1 MNKKNLTITLSL
13 LALLCSILIY
23 MTISNPNPGFMTV
36 SNTTS
41 TVEGFS
47 FVDKPKPTKLGERR
61 QENFLANE
69 IKTFA
74 FNTPSKEMMSDTP
87 LSKLKKQGNNNKNK
101 KSNKNNNNKGNK
113 LRALAKKGQ
122 VDEFQNVLD
131 EVDSMDVS
139 TISIKGI
146 SDTIKRYNNNVENRL
161 KYAKQKNNSNDLE
174 SAMAQYNVLKDE
186 FVKIFSFSEFF

>member
-1 MNKKNLTITLSL
+1 MKKQKLIITLSL
-13 LALLCSILIY
+13 LALLCGILIY
-23 MTISNPNPGFMTV
+23 MAV
-36 SNTTS
+36 SNKGPTAA

-74 FNTPSKEMMSDTP
+74 FNTPSKETMSDTP
-87 LSKLKKQGNNNKNK
+87 LRKLKKQSNNNNKSDNSNNNK
-101 KSNKNNNNKGNK
+101 KSNK
-113 LRALAKKGQ
+113 LRSLAKKGQ

-139 TISIKGI
+139 SISIKGI

-186 FVKIFSFSEFF
+186 FVKIFSFADYF